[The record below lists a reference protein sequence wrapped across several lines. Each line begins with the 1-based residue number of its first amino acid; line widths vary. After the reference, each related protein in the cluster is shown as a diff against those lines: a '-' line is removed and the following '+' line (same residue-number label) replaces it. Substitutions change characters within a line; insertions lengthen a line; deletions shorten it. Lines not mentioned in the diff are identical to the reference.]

1 MLRLVEVVDVGLGL
15 RVVLAFSSVGV
26 RELVSSGFAEVLC
39 GEGEKGGKAQ
49 PGVMLL
55 AVAAR

>member
-1 MLRLVEVVDVGLGL
+1 MVEVVDVGLGL